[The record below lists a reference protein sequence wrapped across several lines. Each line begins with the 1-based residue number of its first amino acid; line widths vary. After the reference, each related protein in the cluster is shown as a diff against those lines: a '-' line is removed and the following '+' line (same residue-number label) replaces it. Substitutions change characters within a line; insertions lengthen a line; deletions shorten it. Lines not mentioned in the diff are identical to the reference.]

1 MAKARGTITIDEE
14 RCKGCELCIHYCPPE
29 VLRLS
34 ERRKSLNHLVI
45 ELFDEANCTG
55 CDICARVCPDIAI
68 TQVFREILAA

>member
-14 RCKGCELCIHYCPPE
+14 RCKGCELCIHYCPPA

-34 ERRKSLNHLVI
+34 ERRNTLNHLVI

-55 CDICARVCPDIAI
+55 CEICARVCPDMEI
-68 TQVFREILAA
+68 THVYREVLAA